1 MRGKEI
7 WLHLQGRD
15 AGSFRSRIWARSPAH
30 STCWSENSL
39 TRPTRKPRKQG
50 FVFSCFCRV
59 AKPLHILFHLKLITT
74 LQGKYYYLFYR

>member
-1 MRGKEI
+1 M
-7 WLHLQGRD
+7 L
-15 AGSFRSRIWARSPAH
+15 GSSALEFGPGALPIVPR
-30 STCWSENSL
+30 WSENSL
-39 TRPTRKPRKQG
+39 TWPTRKPRKQG